1 MEANGGWA
9 PTTMFGHHVRRSC
22 VRFASNV
29 RAYSSRPQILL
40 MDEIE
45 LAKTDL
51 ERLSAHA
58 DILHNETRSRGE
70 LMTAFQPGGRY
81 SQVRGIY
88 RHFGGTR
95 SIKVSGRFD
104 EELVQSLPLN
114 LRFVV
119 HNGAGYDQLDI
130 PSLTHRGIQ
139 VANVPTVVNEATADT
154 ALFLLIGA
162 LRQFPRAMGDL
173 QKGVFHQQFSFAQAS
188 DPEGL
193 TLGILGAGGIGRT
206 LARKAAHALGMHI
219 VYHNR
224 HRLTEEQETQGMPE
238 GKKMEYALSLD
249 SLLGQSDVVS
259 IHCPLTPQTK
269 GLISGPQLAR
279 MQPHAILINTARG
292 PIVDEEA
299 LVHAL
304 DQGVIAGAGL
314 DVYANEVCIHYLRNS
329 PTFTRAFCACP
340 PARRCCSPMSVRSVC
355 KRKRTW
361 RRCACGTW
369 NMGSTRDVCCS
380 PSRSKRV

>member
-1 MEANGGWA
+1 
-9 PTTMFGHHVRRSC
+9 MFGHAVRRLC
-22 VRFASNV
+22 AGTMRT
-29 RAYSSRPQILL
+29 RAYSTRPKVLL
-40 MDEIE
+40 MDDIL

-58 DILHNETRSRGE
+58 DILCNETRSRGE

-81 SQVRGIY
+81 SGVRGIY

-104 EELVQSLPLN
+104 EELVQSLPLS
-114 LRFVV
+114 LKFIV

-130 PSLTHRGIQ
+130 PCLSKRGIQ
-139 VANVPTVVNEATADT
+139 VANVPSVVNEATADT

-173 QKGVFHQQFSFAQAS
+173 QRGVFHQQFSFAQAS

-193 TLGILGAGGIGRT
+193 TLGIVGAGGIGRT

-224 HRLTEEQETQGMPE
+224 HRLSEELETQGMPE

-259 IHCPLTPQTK
+259 LHCPLTPQTK

-279 MQPHAILINTARG
+279 MQSHAVLINTARG
-292 PIVDEEA
+292 PIVDEDA
-299 LVHAL
+299 LVDAL

-314 DVYANEVCIHYLRNS
+314 DVYANEPHIHPGLLRLSTSKALLLPHVGTLSLQTQTDMEAVCLRNLEHGLH
-329 PTFTRAFCACP
+329 TGRLLFTVKEQEGLDLHA
-340 PARRCCSPMSVRSVC
+340 
-355 KRKRTW
+355 
-361 RRCACGTW
+361 
-369 NMGSTRDVCCS
+369 
-380 PSRSKRV
+380 

>member
-1 MEANGGWA
+1 
-9 PTTMFGHHVRRSC
+9 
-22 VRFASNV
+22 
-29 RAYSSRPQILL
+29 
-40 MDEIE
+40 MDEIQ

-58 DILHNETRSRGE
+58 DILRNETRTRGE

-81 SQVRGIY
+81 SSVSGIY

-104 EELVQSLPLN
+104 EELVQSLPLS

-130 PSLTHRGIQ
+130 PSLSKRGIQ

-193 TLGILGAGGIGRT
+193 TLGIVGAGGIGRT
-206 LARKAAHALGMHI
+206 LARKAAHALGMHV

-224 HRLTEEQETQGMPE
+224 HRLSEELETQGMPE

-259 IHCPLTPQTK
+259 IHCPLTPETK
-269 GLISGPQLAR
+269 GLISGPQFAR
-279 MQPHAILINTARG
+279 MQSHAVLINTARG

-304 DQGVIAGAGL
+304 DHDVIAGAGL
-314 DVYANEVCIHYLRNS
+314 DVYANEPHIHPGLVRLSTSKALLLPHVGTLSLQTQTDMEAVCLRNLEHGLS
-329 PTFTRAFCACP
+329 TGRLLFTVKEQEEIGRAH
-340 PARRCCSPMSVRSVC
+340 V
-355 KRKRTW
+355 
-361 RRCACGTW
+361 
-369 NMGSTRDVCCS
+369 
-380 PSRSKRV
+380 